1 MRLPLVASMLIGL
14 CCAAPSSWAQSSS
27 SAATPPTARPTGW
40 TWRPSLFA
48 LASTDE
54 NTDPP
59 VSLFPV
65 AFEEPAFAGN
75 LGASLDGGQRTTKTR
90 TAIGLFGLV
99 RSPISGPDR
108 AVYVAGRVSWSWQP
122 AAAWRV
128 DIRDSAKLQRQ
139 PQLEVAGFQRNNA
152 VVGVEWRPTA
162 SPVGVSVEVGDRR
175 RDLPA
180 LEVLGF
186 ARQSVTLG
194 LVSSNTTSAAEVG
207 IGLQRYRAPTAT
219 GRRLVLSAEAAKFGH
234 ATIGSARYA
243 FVDPRADRS
252 TPFTGDGGG
261 QTGEFSDID
270 RPAFLEQLAL
280 AGGDSTIAS
289 EVFVL
294 DPIETDSDDWDFGR
308 RKHVVV
314 GYLSRQFAGEAVL
327 SGSIRYQRRDGPNL
341 LAPEG
346 SALAAPFRD
355 NRVDVRVTFRR
366 PISKRLV
373 VVGQA
378 SYLRNRSDRPIL
390 DFSRRLLGVGLQV
403 QF

>member
-1 MRLPLVASMLIGL
+1 MRRPFVASLL
-14 CCAAPSSWAQSSS
+14 ACFCCVAPSAWAQSTS
-27 SAATPPTARPTGW
+27 SAARPPSGPTTPW
-40 TWRPSLFA
+40 TWRPSLFL
-48 LASTDE
+48 LASADE

-59 VSLFPV
+59 VGAFPV
-65 AFEEPAFAGN
+65 TFEEPAFAGN
-75 LGASLDGGQRTTKTR
+75 LGAGLDGTHRTAKTR
-90 TAIGLFGLV
+90 LAVGLFGLT
-99 RSPISGPDR
+99 RSPLSGPDR
-108 AVYVAGRVSWSWQP
+108 AMYIGGRISWSWQP
-122 AAAWRV
+122 AAAWRL

-139 PQLEVAGFQRNNA
+139 PQLDVAGFQRNNA
-152 VVGVEWRPTA
+152 VVGVEWRPA
-162 SPVGVSVEVGDRR
+162 VSPVGLSLEVGDRR

-186 ARQSVTLG
+186 TRQSVRMG
-194 LVSSNTTSAAEVG
+194 IVSSTTTSAAEVG

-219 GRRLVLSAEAAKFGH
+219 GRRLVLSAEVAKFGH

-252 TPFTGDGGG
+252 TPFTTDAGE
-261 QTGEFSDID
+261 QAGEFSDID
-270 RPAFLEQLAL
+270 RADFFEQLAF
-280 AGGDSTIAS
+280 AGSDSTIGS

-314 GYLSRQFAGEAVL
+314 GYLSRQFAGEVVL

-346 SALAAPFRD
+346 SVLAAPFRD
-355 NRVDVRVTFRR
+355 NRVAVRVTFRR
-366 PISKRLV
+366 PISKRFI

-378 SYLRNRSDRPIL
+378 SYLRNRGDRPII
-390 DFSRRLLGVGLQV
+390 DFSRRLIGVGLQI